1 MMAGQK
7 EAPTTELA
15 AGANSP
21 YPAIISD
28 DGSDRRLFAWLK
40 ARAAKKHHTLIK
52 VVDGFVIA
60 KGAYSKHCKDM
71 GTVDVLLARMGG

>member
-1 MMAGQK
+1 MTAGQK
-7 EAPTTELA
+7 EAPTATA

-60 KGAYSKHCKDM
+60 KGAYSKHCKDL